1 MEEYRM
7 RFFRKT
13 PKNARYT
20 DTDVKESEILEAY
33 TCWLK
38 NDKLT
43 MKQKGLL
50 KNIQESTQFHKL
62 KELIDFAHYRF
73 QETESVTPSAG
84 SKARVEEKLM
94 QVIRGESTETVQD
107 APVSLNPQAAYSPQT
122 MGNVDTDVLPSS
134 SNAPTEEELD
144 DWENPEVATESD
156 SHTLAHLNLSF
167 EKQNDEVSI
176 TDLGSS
182 PTYVEGVRV
191 KDSAPIDEGSEFKCG
206 EITFQVVD
214 IESS

>member
-1 MEEYRM
+1 M
-7 RFFRKT
+7 RFFKKT
-13 PKNARYT
+13 PKNARHT

-43 MKQKGLL
+43 TKQKSLL

-73 QETESVTPSAG
+73 QETESETPIAG

-94 QVIRGESTETVQD
+94 KAIRGESSESSHFGSEDLT
-107 APVSLNPQAAYSPQT
+107 PQASYSPEVT
-122 MGNVDTDVLPSS
+122 GNVDTDVLPSS
-134 SNAPTEEELD
+134 AIVPTDEELSE
-144 DWENPEVATESD
+144 WEKSDGTSESGNQL
-156 SHTLAHLNLSF
+156 LAHLNLSF
-167 EKQNDEVSI
+167 EKQDDEVTI
-176 TDLGSS
+176 TDMGSS

-191 KDSAPIDEGSEFKCG
+191 KESAPIDEGSEIKCG
-206 EITFQVVD
+206 EITIQVVD

>member
-1 MEEYRM
+1 M

-43 MKQKGLL
+43 TKQKSLL

-73 QETESVTPSAG
+73 QETESETPSAG

-94 QVIRGESTETVQD
+94 KAIRSESSESTQY
-107 APVSLNPQAAYSPQT
+107 APDNLTPQASYSPEVT
-122 MGNVDTDVLPSS
+122 GNVDTDVFPSS
-134 SNAPTEEELD
+134 VNVPTDEELAEWEKTEETAD
-144 DWENPEVATESD
+144 SD
-156 SHTLAHLNLSF
+156 SHTLAHLNLTF
-167 EKQNDEVSI
+167 EKHDDEVSI

-191 KDSAPIDEGSEFKCG
+191 KESAPIEQGSEFKCG